1 MPKTRLALDDEPWR
15 DLPAGVADLIEGE
28 ILPISAEILESI
40 AREVPEYARP
50 LDGRFGRGIRRGVGE
65 ALAQFVAL
73 IRDPDAGRDSGR
85 EVYLALGR
93 GEQRAGRTLDS
104 LQAAYRIGAR
114 VAWRRFA
121 DACRRADVGAEPLS
135 LLAEAVFAYIDELA
149 ADSVE
154 GYAQAHAEVE
164 DVRRRRR
171 RELVVLLLGDP
182 PADAADLAAAARAA
196 RWDVPAG
203 LAALACPEDALARVA
218 RRLPP
223 EALTTVVDGEGCIL
237 LPDPEGP
244 GRAEALAR
252 AASEARIALGPTV
265 PPAAA
270 SESWSLAEALMRAAS
285 AGAVREATDGAQR
298 RGRTTGASAASR
310 RRAGTDG
317 VAASRRLGQATGS
330 TGDADPPRPGQA
342 TGSTAPAAP
351 LRVDDH
357 LAALLLFE
365 SRDLAGRIAARRLAP
380 LADLTPKARAR
391 MRETALAHLRHDG
404 NAVAM
409 AAEMHVHPQ
418 TARYRIARL
427 RELLGDQLDD
437 PDARFELELALRAEP
452 LGARA

>member
-15 DLPAGVADLIEGE
+15 DLPVQVADLIEGE
-28 ILPISAEILESI
+28 IEPISAEILESI

-65 ALAQFVAL
+65 ALAQFVAV

-93 GEQRAGRTLDS
+93 GEQRGGRTLDS

-121 DACRRADVGAEPLS
+121 DACHRADLGAEPLS

-154 GYAQAHAEVE
+154 GYAQAQAEVE

-171 RELVVLLLGDP
+171 RELIALLLGDP
-182 PADAADLAAAARAA
+182 PADTADLTAAARAA
-196 RWDVPAG
+196 SWEVPAG
-203 LAALACPEDALARVA
+203 LAALACPEEALARVA

-223 EALTTVVDGEGCIL
+223 EALTTVVDGEGCVL

-244 GRAEALAR
+244 GRAEALT
-252 AASEARIALGPTV
+252 AAAEGRVALGPTV
-265 PPAAA
+265 GPTAAA
-270 SESWSLAEALMRAAS
+270 ESWSLALSLLRS
-285 AGAVREATDGAQR
+285 GIDGNE
-298 RGRTTGASAASR
+298 
-310 RRAGTDG
+310 
-317 VAASRRLGQATGS
+317 L
-330 TGDADPPRPGQA
+330 
-342 TGSTAPAAP
+342 

-357 LAALLLFE
+357 LAALLLYE

-380 LADLTPKARAR
+380 LGDLTPKARGR

-427 RELLGDQLDD
+427 RELLGEQLDD

-452 LGARA
+452 LAAAG

>member
-1 MPKTRLALDDEPWR
+1 MPKRAVSKPPALQDDPWR
-15 DLPAGVADLIEGE
+15 GLPSRVADLIEGE
-28 ILPISAEILESI
+28 IEPISGEILESI

-50 LDGRFGRGIRRGVGE
+50 LEGRFGRGIRRGVGE

-73 IRDPDAGRDSGR
+73 IRDPDSGRDSGR

-114 VAWRRFA
+114 IAWRRFA
-121 DACRRADVGAEPLS
+121 DACRRAGVEAEPQA

-154 GYAQAHAEVE
+154 GYAQAQAEVE
-164 DVRRRRR
+164 DLRRRRR
-171 RELVVLLLGDP
+171 RELLLLLLDDP
-182 PADAADLAAAARAA
+182 PAEAADLVAAARAA
-196 RWDVPAG
+196 AWDVPAG
-203 LAALACPEDALARVA
+203 LAALACPEEALARIS

-223 EALTTVVDGEGCIL
+223 EALVTVIEGEGCVL

-244 GRAEALAR
+244 GRAEALERVAD
-252 AASEARIALGPTV
+252 EVMIAVGPTV
-265 PPAAA
+265 PPANAA
-270 SESWSLAEALMRAAS
+270 ESWGLALALL
-285 AGAVREATDGAQR
+285 GADP
-298 RGRTTGASAASR
+298 TGAMAGSSR
-310 RRAGTDG
+310 DRSG
-317 VAASRRLGQATGS
+317 L
-330 TGDADPPRPGQA
+330 
-342 TGSTAPAAP
+342 
-351 LRVDDH
+351 LRVDDN
-357 LAALLLFE
+357 LATLLLFE
-365 SRDLAGRIAARRLAP
+365 SRELAGRIAARRLAP

-427 RELLGDQLDD
+427 RELLGEQLDD
-437 PDARFELELALRAEP
+437 PDARFELQLALRAEA
-452 LGARA
+452 LSV

>member
-1 MPKTRLALDDEPWR
+1 MPKKAIQTPLALATDPWR
-15 DLPAGVADLIEGE
+15 GLPTRVADLIEGE
-28 ILPISAEILESI
+28 IDPISTEILASI

-50 LDGRFGRGIRRGVGE
+50 LEGRFGRGIRRGVEE

-93 GEQRAGRTLDS
+93 GEQRTGRTLDS

-114 VAWRRFA
+114 IAWRRFA
-121 DACRRADVGAEPLS
+121 DACRGADVDAGALA

-154 GYAQAHAEVE
+154 GFAQAQAEVE
-164 DVRRRRR
+164 DLRRRRR
-171 RELVVLLLGDP
+171 RELVALLLGDP

-196 RWDVPAG
+196 SWDVPAG
-203 LAALACPEDALARVA
+203 LAALACPEDALARVT

-223 EALTTVVDGEGCIL
+223 EVLATVVEGEGCVL

-252 AASEARIALGPTV
+252 AAAEATIVIGPTV
-265 PPAAA
+265 DPTHAAGSWKLA
-270 SESWSLAEALMRAAS
+270 LSLLRSGVVESRSL
-285 AGAVREATDGAQR
+285 G
-298 RGRTTGASAASR
+298 
-310 RRAGTDG
+310 
-317 VAASRRLGQATGS
+317 
-330 TGDADPPRPGQA
+330 
-342 TGSTAPAAP
+342 
-351 LRVDDH
+351 RVDEH
-357 LAALLLFE
+357 LADLLLFE
-365 SRDLAGRIAARRLAP
+365 SRDLAGRIAARRLAG
-380 LADLTPKARAR
+380 LAELTPKARER

-409 AAEMHVHPQ
+409 AAAMHVHPQ

-437 PDARFELELALRAEP
+437 PDARFELQLALRAEAV
-452 LGARA
+452 GAT

>member
-1 MPKTRLALDDEPWR
+1 MPKNRLALDDEPWR

-28 ILPISAEILESI
+28 VEPISAEILESI
-40 AREVPEYARP
+40 AREVPEYARR
-50 LDGRFGRGIRRGVGE
+50 LEGRFGRGIRRGVGE

-93 GEQRAGRTLDS
+93 GEQNAGRTLDS

-121 DACRRADVGAEPLS
+121 DACQRAGMGAEPLS

-154 GYAQAHAEVE
+154 GFSQAQAEVE

-171 RELVVLLLGDP
+171 RELVALLLGDP
-182 PADAADLAAAARAA
+182 PADVADLAAAARAA
-196 RWDVPAG
+196 AWEVPAG

-218 RRLPP
+218 RRLPA
-223 EALTTVVDGEGCIL
+223 EALTTVVDGEGCVL

-252 AASEARIALGPTV
+252 AAAEARIALGPTV
-265 PPAAA
+265 APTAAAESWALALSLLRAAAAGVLPIAEAEPPATVPG
-270 SESWSLAEALMRAAS
+270 RAAT
-285 AGAVREATDGAQR
+285 A
-298 RGRTTGASAASR
+298 RGKRGP
-310 RRAGTDG
+310 RA
-317 VAASRRLGQATGS
+317 R
-330 TGDADPPRPGQA
+330 DA
-342 TGSTAPAAP
+342 AAP

-357 LAALLLFE
+357 LTALLLFE

-380 LADLTPKARAR
+380 LADLTPKARGR

-427 RELLGDQLDD
+427 RELLGDELDD
-437 PDARFELELALRAEP
+437 PDARFELELALRAGPVSTGEP
-452 LGARA
+452 RG

>member
-1 MPKTRLALDDEPWR
+1 MTKKHPALTDDPWR
-15 DLPAGVADLIEGE
+15 GLPAEVADLIEGE
-28 ILPISAEILESI
+28 IEPITAEILASI
-40 AREVPEYARP
+40 AHEVPEYARP
-50 LDGRFGRGIRRGVGE
+50 LEGRFGRGIRRGVEE

-121 DACRRADVGAEPLS
+121 DSCRRAGVGAEPLA

-154 GYAQAHAEVE
+154 GYAQAQSEVE
-164 DVRRRRR
+164 DLRRRRR
-171 RELVVLLLGDP
+171 RELVALLLADQ
-182 PADAADLAAAARAA
+182 PADAGDLAAAARAA
-196 RWDVPAG
+196 SWDVPAG
-203 LAALACPEDALARVA
+203 LAALACPEDELARVA

-223 EALTTVVDGEGCIL
+223 EALVTVVEGEGCVL

-244 GRAEALAR
+244 GRAEALMR
-252 AASEARIALGPTV
+252 AAAKTRLALGPTV
-265 PPAAA
+265 APTAAG
-270 SESWSLAEALMRAAS
+270 ESWRLALALLHADS
-285 AGAVREATDGAQR
+285 AGTV
-298 RGRTTGASAASR
+298 TG
-310 RRAGTDG
+310 
-317 VAASRRLGQATGS
+317 
-330 TGDADPPRPGQA
+330 
-342 TGSTAPAAP
+342 AAP
-351 LRVDDH
+351 LRVDDN

-380 LADLTPKARAR
+380 LADLTPKARGR
-391 MRETALAHLRHDG
+391 MRETALAHLRNDG

-427 RELLGDQLDD
+427 RELLGAQLDE
-437 PDARFELELALRAEP
+437 PDARFELQLALRAE
-452 LGARA
+452 AISD